1 MRILVKCINTV
12 KIVKKWYDT
21 LFGFPKRLYKL
32 EVAICDRKL
41 SKPEKSTQVIFTKF
55 INYFTN
61 NIKLALSLSFGI
73 ANQNVND
80 MNNSTQKSIRGLS
93 IAILVI
99 GGLTLIYTYFQMV
112 SQLWLNNFITPIV
125 WNPEIKG
132 WQIFILAAR
141 YVGVTL
147 LFVLCCIF
155 LCRTNKGLKEGEIF
169 PKSNISLIRWTA
181 LVAALLAFVHSNYN
195 AVVKGES
202 EFMLDSNTI
211 LIPLIVLLFAG
222 LYKMA
227 YLAAK
232 DSKLAI

>member
-1 MRILVKCINTV
+1 MNH
-12 KIVKKWYDT
+12 
-21 LFGFPKRLYKL
+21 
-32 EVAICDRKL
+32 
-41 SKPEKSTQVIFTKF
+41 STQR
-55 INYFTN
+55 
-61 NIKLALSLSFGI
+61 NIR
-73 ANQNVND
+73 N
-80 MNNSTQKSIRGLS
+80 LS

-99 GGLTLIYTYFQMV
+99 GGLTLIYTYVQMV
-112 SQLWLNNFITPIV
+112 SQLWLENFITPMT

-132 WQIFILAAR
+132 WQIFILAGR
-141 YVGVTL
+141 LVGVTAL
-147 LFVLCCIF
+147 YALCCIF
-155 LCRTNKGLKEGEIF
+155 LYRTNKGLKEGEIF

-181 LVAALLAFVHSNYN
+181 LVAALLAFVHSNYD

-202 EFMLDSNTI
+202 ALMLDSNTI